1 MLFIAERVARRRI
14 LETDGSSDITAVDA
28 VDFLTVVRMHLQDT
42 ADALFLA
49 LRGVV
54 HVRAAI
60 EDAGVY
66 AEECELADV
75 RIRHDLECE
84 SGERLIVARRTMVLF
99 ARFRVDTSDRRNIRR
114 SRHVID
120 DCIEERLDT
129 LVAIGSTAGD
139 RAELA
144 GNRTLA
150 DNSLDLVFRD
160 LLAAEIF
167 LHEVII
173 ELGKSLE
180 EDFTVFFSLIL
191 HVIRNRDF
199 IFDFAEVVFIDD
211 GFHLDEID
219 DALER
224 ILSAN
229 RQLDCNC
236 VCIEAFLHHLDDIE
250 EVRAGD
256 VHLVDIS
263 HTRNIVI
270 LSLTPNG
277 LSLRL
282 NAAASSQDC
291 YSAIEY
297 AQGTLN
303 LYREVHV
310 TRRINDVDAMI
321 FPMAGRCSGRDRD
334 TTLLLLN
341 HPVHRCSTIM
351 YFTDLVVDT
360 RVEEDTLRG
369 RRLTGIDVSHDTDVT
384 SLFKG
389 ILSCHFCS
397 PSLNS
402 PPVTAGED

>member
-1 MLFIAERVARRRI
+1 
-14 LETDGSSDITAVDA
+14 
-28 VDFLTVVRMHLQDT
+28 MHLQDT
-42 ADALFLA
+42 ADTLFLA

-54 HVRAAI
+54 HVGAAI
-60 EDAGVY
+60 EDTGVY
-66 AEECELADV
+66 AEECELTDV
-75 RIRHDLECE
+75 RVRHDLECE
-84 SGERLIVARRTMVLF
+84 RRERSLVACRTMVFL
-99 ARFRVDTSDRRNIRR
+99 ARLRVDTSDRRDIRR

-120 DCIEERLDT
+120 DCIEERLNA
-129 LVAIGSTAGD
+129 LIAIGSTAGD

-144 GNRTLA
+144 RYRTLA
-150 DNSLDLVFRD
+150 DDCLDLIFRD
-160 LLAAEIF
+160 LFAAEVL
-167 LHEVII
+167 LHEVIV

-180 EDFTVFFSLIL
+180 EDLTVFLSLIL
-191 HVIRNRDF
+191 HVIRDRDF

-211 GFHLDEID
+211 GFHLDEVD
-219 DALER
+219 DALEVV
-224 ILSAN
+224 LSTD
-229 RQLDCNC
+229 RQLDGNC
-236 VCIEAFLHHLDDIE
+236 VRIEALLHHLDDIV

-256 VHLVDIS
+256 VHLVDIG

-270 LSLTPNG
+270 LSLTPNS

-282 NAAASSQDC
+282 NTAASSQDC

-303 LYREVHV
+303 FYREVHV

-369 RRLTGIDVSHDTDVT
+369 RRLTGIDVSHDTDVA

-402 PPVTAGED
+402 PPVRAVGD